1 MSNAKVED
9 HGSYEIMELLISKI
23 GKLGI
28 EFRSTSSPY
37 FVINVT
43 PEAQQ
48 LYGVQPGDLLLSV
61 RKDTDADW
69 TDTEGLTWPSL
80 VDILKYRP
88 SFARFK
94 RFNLAKSTR
103 AATSPQS
110 ELSPRQDTDAV
121 TSAGLSVTMQ
131 PPVLPSIPT
140 PSKDISPKSLEPI
153 KNPFPGTN
161 ATPKSVTHSDSR
173 VAPQVM
179 AAIPRTPRSDASPLA
194 GSQTPSG
201 RRSSISQQVT
211 TVSVVYTEEG
221 PLGLEFED
229 MHFPFRVGGVRSGS
243 MSTEKGIKKGDCL
256 ISVNGKPTKSMSWD
270 AIRSELSIRPSTV
283 IFERDPNASGQSQ
296 SIWDVAAGLMR
307 VATPSEGDNPT
318 EELRKERDEL
328 RQIVATIG
336 GEDLGTLRQ
345 IAKDYETT
353 KAALSNVETQI
364 TKLEKDRESTASV
377 LEEERAKNL
386 KLVEVIDEIE
396 KSQSSVIERFEK
408 EIQERERIIADLRK
422 SRDRSSSNHGSSDQ
436 SSSTVEALKEVLR
449 QTEAKLELMEKDNTR
464 LRKENT
470 ELGTMVQKCLE
481 KIQRDLSDKPHW
493 VDRRVVCSALGTLLK
508 DLETIDENNEKATD
522 MHLSARQKIGDVLGL
537 TYEERSSVGLLS
549 VPTRLVDEDGSPS
562 RGPSISEDFVSFLER
577 EATVQNV

>member
-1 MSNAKVED
+1 
-9 HGSYEIMELLISKI
+9 MELLISKI

-61 RKDTDADW
+61 RKDTDSDW
-69 TDTEGLTWPSL
+69 TEAEGLSWANL
-80 VDILKYRP
+80 VDILKHRP
-88 SFARFK
+88 SLARFK
-94 RFNLAKSTR
+94 RFNLVTSTKE
-103 AATSPQS
+103 AVSPVS
-110 ELSPRQDTDAV
+110 ESASPNASESAHENVQAV
-121 TSAGLSVTMQ
+121 TPLPA
-131 PPVLPSIPT
+131 PPLAIPVPT
-140 PSKDISPKSLEPI
+140 KDVSPKSHEPI
-153 KNPFPGTN
+153 KNPFSGANP
-161 ATPKSVTHSDSR
+161 TPKSVTQSESR
-173 VAPQVM
+173 AAPQVM
-179 AAIPRTPRSDASPLA
+179 TATPRTPRNESSPVA
-194 GSQTPSG
+194 GSETPSE
-201 RRSSISQQVT
+201 RRPSISQQVT

-229 MHFPFRVGGVRSGS
+229 MHFPFRVGGVRAGS
-243 MSTEKGIKKGDCL
+243 MSTEKGIKKGDSL
-256 ISVNGKPTKSMSWD
+256 ISVNGKSTKTMSWD

-283 IFERDPNASGQSQ
+283 IFERDPNASGQSH

-307 VATPSEGDNPT
+307 AATPSEGDSPN

-328 RQIVATIG
+328 RQIIATIG

-345 IAKDYETT
+345 IARDYETT
-353 KAALSNVETQI
+353 KATLSNVETQVAR
-364 TKLEKDRESTASV
+364 LEKDRESTV
-377 LEEERAKNL
+377 TMLEEERAKNL

-422 SRDRSSSNHGSSDQ
+422 SRDRSLSSHGAGDQ
-436 SSSTVEALKEVLR
+436 SSSTVDALKEVLR

-470 ELGTMVQKCLE
+470 ELGTMVQQCLE

-493 VDRRVVCSALGTLLK
+493 VDRRVVCSALGTLLQ
-508 DLETIDENNEKATD
+508 DLETIDENSEKAAD

-537 TYEERSSVGLLS
+537 TYEERSAVGLLS

-562 RGPSISEDFVSFLER
+562 RGQSISEDFVSFLER
-577 EATVQNV
+577 EATVQKV